1 MVQPPNQ
8 VNDNLQQQAQ
18 AIYAAMFIDNPE
30 LETTSGT
37 LSDIATITMGQSPSG
52 SSYNENG
59 IGEVFYQ
66 GRAEFDFRFPTR
78 RLFTTEPK
86 RIAEAGDV
94 LLSVRAPVGDLNVAY
109 ERCCIGRGLGAL
121 HSKDGNNSFLLY
133 TMFALKPQLDVFN
146 GEGTVFGSIN
156 RAALNAMP
164 VEIPSTDE
172 IARFESARQQ
182 TISELG
188 MLYDKA
194 LAEVGEANA
203 MIFQIHQ
210 MMLDDLDYIESIKNI
225 ITDQLINAETAV
237 AQTCDNFV
245 QMFRAMDDPYMR
257 ERSADVKDVSERLI
271 KILSGKDKDGLVTDE
286 PVIIISDDLA
296 PSETVQFDKSKILAF
311 VTEGGST
318 NSHTSI
324 LARMMNIPA
333 MIGAKG
339 VLSADANGKNAIVD
353 GFTGTIYIDPDEATI
368 NEMTKKKEEIDKQ
381 NKLLQQLK
389 GRESVTKDGQKI
401 ELCANIGSVLDVGN
415 VLKND
420 AEGIGLFRS
429 EFLYLESNDYP
440 SEDVQF
446 AAYKDVL
453 SKMVNKRVIVR
464 TLDIG
469 ADKQVDYFNMPKEE
483 NPAMG
488 IRAIRICLQRPD
500 IFKTQLRAL
509 YRASVFGKLAIMFP
523 MIASEW
529 EIVKILEIIDEV
541 KAELDSEGI
550 AYSKNVELGCMIETP
565 AAAVISDILS
575 KHLDFFSIGTNDLTQ
590 YTLAADRQNPDIGK
604 FCDTHHVAILRL
616 INMIVQNA
624 HKNGTW
630 VGICGELGADL
641 ELTEAFLAIGVD
653 ELSVTPSAIL
663 PIRKKVIET
672 NVSEI
677 KESILDKYLN

>member
-1 MVQPPNQ
+1 
-8 VNDNLQQQAQ
+8 
-18 AIYAAMFIDNPE
+18 
-30 LETTSGT
+30 
-37 LSDIATITMGQSPSG
+37 
-52 SSYNENG
+52 
-59 IGEVFYQ
+59 
-66 GRAEFDFRFPTR
+66 
-78 RLFTTEPK
+78 
-86 RIAEAGDV
+86 
-94 LLSVRAPVGDLNVAY
+94 
-109 ERCCIGRGLGAL
+109 
-121 HSKDGNNSFLLY
+121 
-133 TMFALKPQLDVFN
+133 
-146 GEGTVFGSIN
+146 
-156 RAALNAMP
+156 
-164 VEIPSTDE
+164 
-172 IARFESARQQ
+172 
-182 TISELG
+182 
-188 MLYDKA
+188 
-194 LAEVGEANA
+194 
-203 MIFQIHQ
+203 
-210 MMLDDLDYIESIKNI
+210 
-225 ITDQLINAETAV
+225 
-237 AQTCDNFV
+237 
-245 QMFRAMDDPYMR
+245 MFRAMDDPYMR

-446 AAYKDVL
+446 AAYQDVL

-616 INMIVQNA
+616 INMIVKNA

-677 KESILDKYLN
+677 KESVLDKYLN

>member
-1 MVQPPNQ
+1 M
-8 VNDNLQQQAQ
+8 
-18 AIYAAMFIDNPE
+18 ITI
-30 LETTSGT
+30 SGKT
-37 LSDIATITMGQSPSG
+37 VCAGIAFGPVFVFSREESTIKRHHIE
-52 SSYNENG
+52 SSE
-59 IGEVFYQ
+59 E
-66 GRAEFDFRFPTR
+66 
-78 RLFTTEPK
+78 
-86 RIAEAGDV
+86 
-94 LLSVRAPVGDLNVAY
+94 
-109 ERCCIGRGLGAL
+109 
-121 HSKDGNNSFLLY
+121 
-133 TMFALKPQLDVFN
+133 
-146 GEGTVFGSIN
+146 
-156 RAALNAMP
+156 
-164 VEIPSTDE
+164 E
-172 IARFESARQQ
+172 IARFEKAREKA
-182 TISELG
+182 IEELG

-194 LAEVGEANA
+194 IAEVGEANA

-210 MMLDDLDYIESIKNI
+210 MMLEDLDYIESIKNI

-237 AQTCDNFV
+237 GQTCDNFV
-245 QMFRAMDDPYMR
+245 QMFRAMDDAYMR

-271 KILSGKDKDGLVTDE
+271 KILSGKDKGGIVSDE
-286 PVIIISDDLA
+286 PVIIVADDLA
-296 PSETVQFDKSKILAF
+296 PSETVQFDKEKILAF

-318 NSHTSI
+318 SSHTSI

-333 MIGAKG
+333 IIGAKG
-339 VLSADANGKNAIVD
+339 ALDNDFNGKQAIID
-353 GFTGTIYIDPDEATI
+353 GFTGTMYIDPDKETI
-368 NEMTKKKEEIDKQ
+368 TKMTAKKKEVEEQ

-389 GRESVTKDGQKI
+389 GKESVTKDGHHI
-401 ELCANIGSVLDVGN
+401 ELCANIGNVLDIGS

-446 AAYKDVL
+446 GAYKEVL
-453 SKMVNKRVIVR
+453 SKMINKRVIIR

-500 IFKTQLRAL
+500 VFKTQLRAL

-529 EIVKILEIIDEV
+529 EVLKVLEIIDEV

-550 AYSKNVELGCMIETP
+550 AYSKNIELGCMIETP
-565 AAAVISDILS
+565 AAAVTSDILS

-590 YTLAADRQNPDIGK
+590 YTLAADRQNPDIGE

-616 INMIVQNA
+616 INMVVQNA

-641 ELTEAFLAIGVD
+641 ELTETFLAIGVD

-672 NVSEI
+672 DVSEI
-677 KESILDKYLN
+677 KDKVLSKYLM

>member
-1 MVQPPNQ
+1 M
-8 VNDNLQQQAQ
+8 
-18 AIYAAMFIDNPE
+18 ITI
-30 LETTSGT
+30 SGKT
-37 LSDIATITMGQSPSG
+37 VCAGIAFGPVFVFSREESTIKRHHIE
-52 SSYNENG
+52 SSE
-59 IGEVFYQ
+59 E
-66 GRAEFDFRFPTR
+66 
-78 RLFTTEPK
+78 
-86 RIAEAGDV
+86 
-94 LLSVRAPVGDLNVAY
+94 
-109 ERCCIGRGLGAL
+109 
-121 HSKDGNNSFLLY
+121 
-133 TMFALKPQLDVFN
+133 
-146 GEGTVFGSIN
+146 
-156 RAALNAMP
+156 
-164 VEIPSTDE
+164 E
-172 IARFESARQQ
+172 IARFEKAREKA
-182 TISELG
+182 IEELG

-194 LAEVGEANA
+194 IAEVGEANA

-210 MMLDDLDYIESIKNI
+210 MMLEDLDYIESIKNI

-237 AQTCDNFV
+237 GQTCDNFV
-245 QMFRAMDDPYMR
+245 QMFRAMDDAYMR

-271 KILSGKDKDGLVTDE
+271 KILSGKDKGGIVSDE
-286 PVIIISDDLA
+286 PVIIVADDLA
-296 PSETVQFDKSKILAF
+296 PSETVQFDKEKILAF

-318 NSHTSI
+318 SSHTSI

-333 MIGAKG
+333 IIGAKG
-339 VLSADANGKNAIVD
+339 ALDNDFNGKQAIID
-353 GFTGTIYIDPDEATI
+353 GFTGTMYIDPDEETI
-368 NEMTKKKEEIDKQ
+368 TKMTAKKKEVEEQ

-389 GRESVTKDGQKI
+389 GKESVTKDGHHI
-401 ELCANIGSVLDVGN
+401 ELCANIGNVLDIGS

-446 AAYKDVL
+446 GAYKEVL
-453 SKMVNKRVIVR
+453 SKMINKRVIIR

-500 IFKTQLRAL
+500 VFKTQLRAL

-529 EIVKILEIIDEV
+529 EVLKVLEIIDEV

-550 AYSKNVELGCMIETP
+550 AYSKNIELGCMIETP
-565 AAAVISDILS
+565 AAAVTSDILS

-590 YTLAADRQNPDIGK
+590 YTLAADRQNPDIGE

-616 INMIVQNA
+616 INMVVQNA

-641 ELTEAFLAIGVD
+641 ELTETFLAIGVD

-672 NVSEI
+672 DVSEI
-677 KESILDKYLN
+677 KDKVLSKYLM

>member
-1 MVQPPNQ
+1 M
-8 VNDNLQQQAQ
+8 
-18 AIYAAMFIDNPE
+18 ITI
-30 LETTSGT
+30 SGKT
-37 LSDIATITMGQSPSG
+37 VCAGVAFGPVFVFSREESTIKRRHIE
-52 SSYNENG
+52 SSE
-59 IGEVFYQ
+59 E
-66 GRAEFDFRFPTR
+66 
-78 RLFTTEPK
+78 
-86 RIAEAGDV
+86 
-94 LLSVRAPVGDLNVAY
+94 
-109 ERCCIGRGLGAL
+109 
-121 HSKDGNNSFLLY
+121 
-133 TMFALKPQLDVFN
+133 
-146 GEGTVFGSIN
+146 
-156 RAALNAMP
+156 
-164 VEIPSTDE
+164 E
-172 IARFESARQQ
+172 IARFEKAREKA
-182 TISELG
+182 IEELG

-194 LAEVGEANA
+194 IAEVGEANA

-210 MMLDDLDYIESIKNI
+210 MMLEDLDYIESIKNI

-237 AQTCDNFV
+237 GQTCDNFV
-245 QMFRAMDDPYMR
+245 QMFRAMDDAYMR

-271 KILSGKDKDGLVTDE
+271 KILSGKDKGGIVSDE
-286 PVIIISDDLA
+286 PVIIVADDLA
-296 PSETVQFDKSKILAF
+296 PSETVQFDKEKILAF

-318 NSHTSI
+318 SSHTSI

-333 MIGAKG
+333 IIGAKG
-339 VLSADANGKNAIVD
+339 ALDNDFNGKQAIID
-353 GFTGTIYIDPDEATI
+353 GFTGTMYIDPDEETI
-368 NEMTKKKEEIDKQ
+368 TKMTAKKKEVEEQ

-389 GRESVTKDGQKI
+389 GKESVTKDGHHI
-401 ELCANIGSVLDVGN
+401 ELCANIGNVLDIGS

-446 AAYKDVL
+446 GAYKEVL
-453 SKMVNKRVIVR
+453 SKMINKRVIIR

-500 IFKTQLRAL
+500 VFKTQLRAL

-529 EIVKILEIIDEV
+529 EVLKVLEIIDEV

-550 AYSKNVELGCMIETP
+550 AYTKNIELGCMIETP
-565 AAAVISDILS
+565 AAAVTSDILS

-590 YTLAADRQNPDIGK
+590 YTLAADRQNPDIGE

-616 INMIVQNA
+616 INMVVQNA

-641 ELTEAFLAIGVD
+641 ELTETFLAIGVD

-672 NVSEI
+672 DVSEI
-677 KESILDKYLN
+677 KDKVLSKYLM

>member
-1 MVQPPNQ
+1 M
-8 VNDNLQQQAQ
+8 
-18 AIYAAMFIDNPE
+18 I
-30 LETTSGT
+30 
-37 LSDIATITMGQSPSG
+37 TITGKPVCSG
-52 SSYNENG
+52 VAFGPVFVFSREESTIKRHHIESS
-59 IGEVFYQ
+59 
-66 GRAEFDFRFPTR
+66 D
-78 RLFTTEPK
+78 
-86 RIAEAGDV
+86 
-94 LLSVRAPVGDLNVAY
+94 
-109 ERCCIGRGLGAL
+109 
-121 HSKDGNNSFLLY
+121 
-133 TMFALKPQLDVFN
+133 
-146 GEGTVFGSIN
+146 
-156 RAALNAMP
+156 
-164 VEIPSTDE
+164 DE

-182 TISELG
+182 TISELA

-225 ITDQLINAETAV
+225 ITDQLINTETAV

-368 NEMTKKKEEIDKQ
+368 TEMTKKKEEIDKQ

-677 KESILDKYLN
+677 KESVLDKYLN

>member
-1 MVQPPNQ
+1 M
-8 VNDNLQQQAQ
+8 
-18 AIYAAMFIDNPE
+18 ITI
-30 LETTSGT
+30 SGKAVC
-37 LSDIATITMGQSPSG
+37 SGVAFGPVFVFSREESTIKRRHIE
-52 SSYNENG
+52 SSE
-59 IGEVFYQ
+59 E
-66 GRAEFDFRFPTR
+66 
-78 RLFTTEPK
+78 
-86 RIAEAGDV
+86 
-94 LLSVRAPVGDLNVAY
+94 
-109 ERCCIGRGLGAL
+109 
-121 HSKDGNNSFLLY
+121 
-133 TMFALKPQLDVFN
+133 
-146 GEGTVFGSIN
+146 
-156 RAALNAMP
+156 
-164 VEIPSTDE
+164 E
-172 IARFESARQQ
+172 IARFEKARTQA
-182 TISELG
+182 IDELG
-188 MLYDKA
+188 QLYDKA
-194 LAEVGEANA
+194 ITEVGEANA

-237 AQTCDNFV
+237 GQTCDNFV
-245 QMFRAMDDPYMR
+245 QMFRAMDDAYMR

-271 KILSGKDKDGLVTDE
+271 KILSGKSKDAIVSDN
-286 PVIIISDDLA
+286 PVIIVSDDLA

-318 NSHTSI
+318 SSHTSI

-333 MIGAKG
+333 IIGAKG
-339 VLSADANGKNAIVD
+339 VLSSEYNGKDAIID
-353 GFTGTIYIDPDEATI
+353 GFTGTLYIDPDKEI
-368 NEMTKKKEEIDKQ
+368 IKKMTEKKTEIEKQ
-381 NKLLQQLK
+381 LKLLEQLK
-389 GRESVTKDGQKI
+389 GKESVTTDGQNI
-401 ELCANIGSVLDVGN
+401 ELCANIGNVQDIGT

-429 EFLYLESNDYP
+429 EFLYLENTDYP

-446 AAYKDVL
+446 SAYKEVL
-453 SKMVNKRVIVR
+453 SKMVNKRVVIR

-500 IFKTQLRAL
+500 VFKTQLRAL

-529 EIVKILEIIDEV
+529 EVLKVLEIIEEV
-541 KAELDSEGI
+541 KNELDSEGI
-550 AYSKNVELGCMIETP
+550 AYSKNIELGCMIETP
-565 AAAVISDILS
+565 AAAVISDILA

-590 YTLAADRQNPDIGK
+590 YTLAADRQNPDIGQ
-604 FCDTHHVAILRL
+604 FCDTHHKAILRL
-616 INMIVQNA
+616 INMVVENA

-641 ELTEAFLAIGVD
+641 DLTEVFLAIGID

-677 KESILDKYLN
+677 KEEILNKYLA

>member
-1 MVQPPNQ
+1 M
-8 VNDNLQQQAQ
+8 
-18 AIYAAMFIDNPE
+18 ITI
-30 LETTSGT
+30 SGKT
-37 LSDIATITMGQSPSG
+37 VCAGVAFGPVFVFSREESTIKRHHIE
-52 SSYNENG
+52 SSE
-59 IGEVFYQ
+59 E
-66 GRAEFDFRFPTR
+66 
-78 RLFTTEPK
+78 
-86 RIAEAGDV
+86 
-94 LLSVRAPVGDLNVAY
+94 
-109 ERCCIGRGLGAL
+109 
-121 HSKDGNNSFLLY
+121 
-133 TMFALKPQLDVFN
+133 
-146 GEGTVFGSIN
+146 
-156 RAALNAMP
+156 
-164 VEIPSTDE
+164 E
-172 IARFESARQQ
+172 IARFEKAREKA
-182 TISELG
+182 IDELG

-194 LAEVGEANA
+194 IAEVGEANA

-210 MMLDDLDYIESIKNI
+210 MMLEDLDYIESIKNI

-237 AQTCDNFV
+237 GQTCDNFV
-245 QMFRAMDDPYMR
+245 QMFRAMDDAYMR

-271 KILSGKDKDGLVTDE
+271 KILSGKDKGGIVSDE
-286 PVIIISDDLA
+286 PVIIVADDLA
-296 PSETVQFDKSKILAF
+296 PSETVQFDKEKILAF

-318 NSHTSI
+318 SSHTSI

-339 VLSADANGKNAIVD
+339 ALDNEFNGKQAIID
-353 GFTGTIYIDPDEATI
+353 GFTGTMYIDPDEETI
-368 NEMTKKKEEIDKQ
+368 AKMTAKKKEVEEQ

-389 GRESVTKDGQKI
+389 GKESVTKDGQHI
-401 ELCANIGSVLDVGN
+401 ELCANIGNVLDIGS

-446 AAYKDVL
+446 GAYKEVL
-453 SKMVNKRVIVR
+453 SKMVNKRVIIR

-500 IFKTQLRAL
+500 VFKTQLRAL

-529 EIVKILEIIDEV
+529 EVLKVLEIIDEV

-550 AYSKNVELGCMIETP
+550 AYSKNIELGCMIETP
-565 AAAVISDILS
+565 AAAVTSDILS

-590 YTLAADRQNPDIGK
+590 YTLAADRQNPDIGE

-616 INMIVQNA
+616 INMVVQNA

-641 ELTEAFLAIGVD
+641 ELTETFLAIGVD

-672 NVSEI
+672 DVSEI
-677 KESILDKYLN
+677 KDKVLSKYLM

>member
-1 MVQPPNQ
+1 M
-8 VNDNLQQQAQ
+8 
-18 AIYAAMFIDNPE
+18 ITI
-30 LETTSGT
+30 SGKT
-37 LSDIATITMGQSPSG
+37 VCAGVAFGPVFVLSREESTIKRHHIE
-52 SSYNENG
+52 SSD
-59 IGEVFYQ
+59 
-66 GRAEFDFRFPTR
+66 A
-78 RLFTTEPK
+78 
-86 RIAEAGDV
+86 
-94 LLSVRAPVGDLNVAY
+94 
-109 ERCCIGRGLGAL
+109 
-121 HSKDGNNSFLLY
+121 
-133 TMFALKPQLDVFN
+133 
-146 GEGTVFGSIN
+146 
-156 RAALNAMP
+156 
-164 VEIPSTDE
+164 E
-172 IARFESARQQ
+172 IARFESAREKA
-182 TISELG
+182 IDELG

-194 LAEVGEANA
+194 IAEVGEANA

-210 MMLDDLDYIESIKNI
+210 MMLEDLDYIESIKNI

-237 AQTCDNFV
+237 GQTCDNFV
-245 QMFRAMDDPYMR
+245 QMFRAMDDAYMR

-271 KILSGKDKDGLVTDE
+271 KILSGKDKGGIVSDE
-286 PVIIISDDLA
+286 PVIIVADDLA
-296 PSETVQFDKSKILAF
+296 PSETVQFDKEKILAF

-318 NSHTSI
+318 SSHTSI

-333 MIGAKG
+333 IIGAKG
-339 VLSADANGKNAIVD
+339 ALDNEFSGKQAIVD
-353 GFTGTIYIDPDEATI
+353 GFTGTIYIDPDEETI
-368 NEMTKKKEEIDKQ
+368 AKMTEKKKEVEEQ

-389 GRESVTKDGQKI
+389 GKESVTKDGQHI
-401 ELCANIGSVLDVGN
+401 ELCANIGNVLDVGS

-429 EFLYLESNDYP
+429 EFLYLESTDYP

-446 AAYKDVL
+446 GAYKEVL
-453 SKMVNKRVIVR
+453 SKMVNKRVIIR

-500 IFKTQLRAL
+500 VFKTQLRAL

-529 EIVKILEIIDEV
+529 EVLKVLEIIDEV

-550 AYSKNVELGCMIETP
+550 AYSKNIELGCMIETP
-565 AAAVISDILS
+565 AAAVTSDILS

-590 YTLAADRQNPDIGK
+590 YTLAADRQNPDIGE

-616 INMIVQNA
+616 INMVVQNA

-641 ELTEAFLAIGVD
+641 ELTETFLAIGVD

-672 NVSEI
+672 DVSEI
-677 KESILDKYLN
+677 KDKVLSKYLM

>member
-1 MVQPPNQ
+1 M
-8 VNDNLQQQAQ
+8 
-18 AIYAAMFIDNPE
+18 I
-30 LETTSGT
+30 
-37 LSDIATITMGQSPSG
+37 TITGKPVCSG
-52 SSYNENG
+52 VAFGPVFVFSREESTIKRHHIESS
-59 IGEVFYQ
+59 
-66 GRAEFDFRFPTR
+66 D
-78 RLFTTEPK
+78 
-86 RIAEAGDV
+86 
-94 LLSVRAPVGDLNVAY
+94 
-109 ERCCIGRGLGAL
+109 
-121 HSKDGNNSFLLY
+121 
-133 TMFALKPQLDVFN
+133 
-146 GEGTVFGSIN
+146 
-156 RAALNAMP
+156 
-164 VEIPSTDE
+164 DE

-182 TISELG
+182 TISELA

-225 ITDQLINAETAV
+225 ITDQLINAEV

-677 KESILDKYLN
+677 KESVLDKYLN

>member
-1 MVQPPNQ
+1 M
-8 VNDNLQQQAQ
+8 
-18 AIYAAMFIDNPE
+18 I
-30 LETTSGT
+30 
-37 LSDIATITMGQSPSG
+37 TITGKPVCSG
-52 SSYNENG
+52 IAFGPVFVFSREESTIKRHHIESS
-59 IGEVFYQ
+59 
-66 GRAEFDFRFPTR
+66 D
-78 RLFTTEPK
+78 
-86 RIAEAGDV
+86 
-94 LLSVRAPVGDLNVAY
+94 
-109 ERCCIGRGLGAL
+109 
-121 HSKDGNNSFLLY
+121 
-133 TMFALKPQLDVFN
+133 
-146 GEGTVFGSIN
+146 
-156 RAALNAMP
+156 
-164 VEIPSTDE
+164 DE

-575 KHLDFFSIGTNDLTQ
+575 KHLDFFSIGTNDLVQ
-590 YTLAADRQNPDIGK
+590 YTFAADRMSSGVSYLYQP
-604 FCDTHHVAILRL
+604 FHPSILRL
-616 INMIVQNA
+616 VKHVIDSA
-624 HKNGTW
+624 HAEGKWTGM
-630 VGICGELGADL
+630 CGEMAGEAIAAPLLIGLGL
-641 ELTEAFLAIGVD
+641 D
-653 ELSVTPSAIL
+653 EFSMSA
-663 PIRKKVIET
+663 T
-672 NVSEI
+672 
-677 KESILDKYLN
+677 SILSQRKLIRSMKKSEMNELAAKAINCGTMEEVVALVKEAVEI

>member
-1 MVQPPNQ
+1 M
-8 VNDNLQQQAQ
+8 
-18 AIYAAMFIDNPE
+18 ITI
-30 LETTSGT
+30 SGKT
-37 LSDIATITMGQSPSG
+37 VCAGVAFGPVFVFSREESTIKRRHIE
-52 SSYNENG
+52 SSE
-59 IGEVFYQ
+59 E
-66 GRAEFDFRFPTR
+66 
-78 RLFTTEPK
+78 
-86 RIAEAGDV
+86 
-94 LLSVRAPVGDLNVAY
+94 
-109 ERCCIGRGLGAL
+109 
-121 HSKDGNNSFLLY
+121 
-133 TMFALKPQLDVFN
+133 
-146 GEGTVFGSIN
+146 
-156 RAALNAMP
+156 
-164 VEIPSTDE
+164 E
-172 IARFESARQQ
+172 IARFEKAREKA
-182 TISELG
+182 IEELG

-194 LAEVGEANA
+194 IAEVGEANA

-210 MMLDDLDYIESIKNI
+210 MMLEDLDYIESIKNI

-237 AQTCDNFV
+237 GQTCDNFV
-245 QMFRAMDDPYMR
+245 QMFRAMDDAYMR

-271 KILSGKDKDGLVTDE
+271 KILSGKDKGGIVSDE
-286 PVIIISDDLA
+286 PVIIVADDLA
-296 PSETVQFDKSKILAF
+296 PSETVQFDKEKILAF

-318 NSHTSI
+318 SSHTSI

-333 MIGAKG
+333 IIGAKG
-339 VLSADANGKNAIVD
+339 ALDNDFNGKQAIID
-353 GFTGTIYIDPDEATI
+353 GFTGTMYIDPDEETI
-368 NEMTKKKEEIDKQ
+368 TKMTAKKKEVEEQ

-389 GRESVTKDGQKI
+389 GKESVTKDGHHI
-401 ELCANIGSVLDVGN
+401 ELCANIGNVLDIGS

-446 AAYKDVL
+446 GAYKEVL
-453 SKMVNKRVIVR
+453 SKMINKRVIIR

-500 IFKTQLRAL
+500 VFKTQLRAL

-529 EIVKILEIIDEV
+529 EVLKVLEIIDEV

-550 AYSKNVELGCMIETP
+550 AYSKNIELGCMIETP
-565 AAAVISDILS
+565 AAAVTSDILS

-590 YTLAADRQNPDIGK
+590 YTLAADRQNPDIGE

-616 INMIVQNA
+616 INMVVQNA

-641 ELTEAFLAIGVD
+641 ELTETFLAIGVD

-672 NVSEI
+672 DVSEI
-677 KESILDKYLN
+677 KDKVLSKYLM

>member
-1 MVQPPNQ
+1 M
-8 VNDNLQQQAQ
+8 
-18 AIYAAMFIDNPE
+18 I
-30 LETTSGT
+30 
-37 LSDIATITMGQSPSG
+37 TITGKPVCSG
-52 SSYNENG
+52 VAFGPVFVFSREESTIKRHHIESS
-59 IGEVFYQ
+59 
-66 GRAEFDFRFPTR
+66 D
-78 RLFTTEPK
+78 
-86 RIAEAGDV
+86 
-94 LLSVRAPVGDLNVAY
+94 
-109 ERCCIGRGLGAL
+109 
-121 HSKDGNNSFLLY
+121 
-133 TMFALKPQLDVFN
+133 
-146 GEGTVFGSIN
+146 
-156 RAALNAMP
+156 
-164 VEIPSTDE
+164 DE

-182 TISELG
+182 TISELA

-225 ITDQLINAETAV
+225 ITDQLINVETAV

-677 KESILDKYLN
+677 KESVLDKYLN

>member
-1 MVQPPNQ
+1 M
-8 VNDNLQQQAQ
+8 
-18 AIYAAMFIDNPE
+18 ITI
-30 LETTSGT
+30 SGKT
-37 LSDIATITMGQSPSG
+37 VCAGVAFGPVFVFSREESTIKRHHIE
-52 SSYNENG
+52 SSE
-59 IGEVFYQ
+59 E
-66 GRAEFDFRFPTR
+66 
-78 RLFTTEPK
+78 
-86 RIAEAGDV
+86 
-94 LLSVRAPVGDLNVAY
+94 
-109 ERCCIGRGLGAL
+109 
-121 HSKDGNNSFLLY
+121 
-133 TMFALKPQLDVFN
+133 
-146 GEGTVFGSIN
+146 
-156 RAALNAMP
+156 
-164 VEIPSTDE
+164 E
-172 IARFESARQQ
+172 IARFEKAREKA
-182 TISELG
+182 IDELG

-194 LAEVGEANA
+194 IAEVGEANA

-210 MMLDDLDYIESIKNI
+210 MMLEDLDYIESIKNI

-237 AQTCDNFV
+237 GQTCDNFV
-245 QMFRAMDDPYMR
+245 QMFRAMDDAYMR

-271 KILSGKDKDGLVTDE
+271 KILSGKDKGGIVSDE
-286 PVIIISDDLA
+286 PVIIVADDLA
-296 PSETVQFDKSKILAF
+296 PSETVQFDKEKILAF

-318 NSHTSI
+318 SSHTSI

-339 VLSADANGKNAIVD
+339 ALDNEFNGKQAIID
-353 GFTGTIYIDPDEATI
+353 GFTGTMYIDPDEETI
-368 NEMTKKKEEIDKQ
+368 AKMTAKKKEVEEQ

-389 GRESVTKDGQKI
+389 GKESVTKDGQHI
-401 ELCANIGSVLDVGN
+401 ELCANIGNVLDIGS

-446 AAYKDVL
+446 GAYKEVL
-453 SKMVNKRVIVR
+453 SKMVNKRVIIR

-500 IFKTQLRAL
+500 VFKTQLRAL

-529 EIVKILEIIDEV
+529 EVLKVLEIIDEV

-550 AYSKNVELGCMIETP
+550 AYSKNIELGCMIETP
-565 AAAVISDILS
+565 AAAVTSDILS

-590 YTLAADRQNPDIGK
+590 YTLAADRQNPDIGE

-616 INMIVQNA
+616 INMVVQNA

-641 ELTEAFLAIGVD
+641 ELTETFLAIGVD

-672 NVSEI
+672 DVSEI
-677 KESILDKYLN
+677 KDEVLSKYLM

>member
-1 MVQPPNQ
+1 
-8 VNDNLQQQAQ
+8 
-18 AIYAAMFIDNPE
+18 
-30 LETTSGT
+30 
-37 LSDIATITMGQSPSG
+37 
-52 SSYNENG
+52 
-59 IGEVFYQ
+59 
-66 GRAEFDFRFPTR
+66 
-78 RLFTTEPK
+78 
-86 RIAEAGDV
+86 
-94 LLSVRAPVGDLNVAY
+94 
-109 ERCCIGRGLGAL
+109 
-121 HSKDGNNSFLLY
+121 
-133 TMFALKPQLDVFN
+133 
-146 GEGTVFGSIN
+146 
-156 RAALNAMP
+156 
-164 VEIPSTDE
+164 
-172 IARFESARQQ
+172 
-182 TISELG
+182 
-188 MLYDKA
+188 
-194 LAEVGEANA
+194 
-203 MIFQIHQ
+203 
-210 MMLDDLDYIESIKNI
+210 
-225 ITDQLINAETAV
+225 
-237 AQTCDNFV
+237 
-245 QMFRAMDDPYMR
+245 
-257 ERSADVKDVSERLI
+257 
-271 KILSGKDKDGLVTDE
+271 
-286 PVIIISDDLA
+286 
-296 PSETVQFDKSKILAF
+296 
-311 VTEGGST
+311 
-318 NSHTSI
+318 
-324 LARMMNIPA
+324 MMNIPA

-446 AAYKDVL
+446 AAYKEVKK
-453 SKMVNKRVIVR
+453 KMVNKRVIVR

-575 KHLDFFSIGTNDLTQ
+575 KHLDFF
-590 YTLAADRQNPDIGK
+590 
-604 FCDTHHVAILRL
+604 
-616 INMIVQNA
+616 
-624 HKNGTW
+624 
-630 VGICGELGADL
+630 
-641 ELTEAFLAIGVD
+641 
-653 ELSVTPSAIL
+653 
-663 PIRKKVIET
+663 
-672 NVSEI
+672 
-677 KESILDKYLN
+677 LNRYK